1 MESKWEVAEHEG
13 RGISAQLNS
22 DQTLTVPASVIG
34 TIPMGRTVRVLVLF
48 SEPDTDSEWERLAAE
63 DFGQGYV
70 DTDAIYDELSAR

>member
-1 MESKWEVAEHEG
+1 M
-13 RGISAQLNS
+13 
-22 DQTLTVPASVIG
+22 
-34 TIPMGRTVRVLVLF
+34 LVLF